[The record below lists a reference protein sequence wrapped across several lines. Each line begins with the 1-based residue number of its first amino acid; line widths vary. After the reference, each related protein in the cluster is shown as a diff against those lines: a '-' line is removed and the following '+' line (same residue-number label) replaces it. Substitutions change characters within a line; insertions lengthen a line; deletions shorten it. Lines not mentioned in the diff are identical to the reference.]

1 MELKSKIRI
10 RFILFRALVILLTVA
25 VAGLAAG
32 LIGYILKKGLP
43 YVSWEF
49 LTTEPD
55 ILMDTY
61 GIKPMIINTIYTV
74 VLTLLFCIPLGIG
87 SAIYLAEYAKQG
99 KIVSAIRFAIEI
111 LAGIPSIVYGLF
123 GLDFF
128 VRKMSIGD
136 YAGSMLAASLTLT
149 LIVLPTMIRTT
160 EESLLA
166 VSSSYREAA
175 AAMGLSKF
183 YTIRKVILP
192 CAISGI
198 VVAIILSIG
207 RMISESAA
215 LLYTAGIAQDLPTS
229 VLSHVKEPG
238 ATMTVQLYLYATEG
252 GAPEW
257 VPYAMAAVLM
267 LFVLFIEILTH
278 LIAGIFA
285 RRKKERIDVMSIVS
299 TKELNLSYGKHHVL
313 KDVSMDIERNEITAL
328 IGPSGCGKSTFLK
341 TLNRMNDLVPD
352 CHITGQVLFEG
363 TDIYSRKVDAA
374 ALRKKVGMVFQKANP
389 FPASIY
395 DNIAYAP
402 KYHGVRGRKKLD
414 EIVETSLRKAAL
426 WDEVKDRLKKS
437 ALGLSGG
444 QQQRLCIARTIA
456 LEPEIILMDEATS
469 ALDPISTQK
478 MEELMVEL
486 KKNYTVIIV
495 THNMQQ
501 AARVADKTAFFFMGD
516 LIEYGPTSQIFEN
529 PVEEKTKAYV
539 SGQFG

>member
-160 EESLLA
+160 EDSLLA

-285 RRKKERIDVMSIVS
+285 RRKK
-299 TKELNLSYGKHHVL
+299 G
-313 KDVSMDIERNEITAL
+313 
-328 IGPSGCGKSTFLK
+328 
-341 TLNRMNDLVPD
+341 
-352 CHITGQVLFEG
+352 
-363 TDIYSRKVDAA
+363 
-374 ALRKKVGMVFQKANP
+374 
-389 FPASIY
+389 
-395 DNIAYAP
+395 
-402 KYHGVRGRKKLD
+402 
-414 EIVETSLRKAAL
+414 
-426 WDEVKDRLKKS
+426 
-437 ALGLSGG
+437 
-444 QQQRLCIARTIA
+444 
-456 LEPEIILMDEATS
+456 
-469 ALDPISTQK
+469 
-478 MEELMVEL
+478 
-486 KKNYTVIIV
+486 
-495 THNMQQ
+495 
-501 AARVADKTAFFFMGD
+501 
-516 LIEYGPTSQIFEN
+516 
-529 PVEEKTKAYV
+529 
-539 SGQFG
+539 

>member
-257 VPYAMAAVLM
+257 VPYAMEAVLM

-285 RRKKERIDVMSIVS
+285 RRKK
-299 TKELNLSYGKHHVL
+299 G
-313 KDVSMDIERNEITAL
+313 
-328 IGPSGCGKSTFLK
+328 
-341 TLNRMNDLVPD
+341 
-352 CHITGQVLFEG
+352 
-363 TDIYSRKVDAA
+363 
-374 ALRKKVGMVFQKANP
+374 
-389 FPASIY
+389 
-395 DNIAYAP
+395 
-402 KYHGVRGRKKLD
+402 
-414 EIVETSLRKAAL
+414 
-426 WDEVKDRLKKS
+426 
-437 ALGLSGG
+437 
-444 QQQRLCIARTIA
+444 
-456 LEPEIILMDEATS
+456 
-469 ALDPISTQK
+469 
-478 MEELMVEL
+478 
-486 KKNYTVIIV
+486 
-495 THNMQQ
+495 
-501 AARVADKTAFFFMGD
+501 
-516 LIEYGPTSQIFEN
+516 
-529 PVEEKTKAYV
+529 
-539 SGQFG
+539 

>member
-278 LIAGIFA
+278 LIVGIFV
-285 RRKKERIDVMSIVS
+285 RRKK
-299 TKELNLSYGKHHVL
+299 G
-313 KDVSMDIERNEITAL
+313 
-328 IGPSGCGKSTFLK
+328 
-341 TLNRMNDLVPD
+341 
-352 CHITGQVLFEG
+352 
-363 TDIYSRKVDAA
+363 
-374 ALRKKVGMVFQKANP
+374 
-389 FPASIY
+389 
-395 DNIAYAP
+395 
-402 KYHGVRGRKKLD
+402 
-414 EIVETSLRKAAL
+414 
-426 WDEVKDRLKKS
+426 
-437 ALGLSGG
+437 
-444 QQQRLCIARTIA
+444 
-456 LEPEIILMDEATS
+456 
-469 ALDPISTQK
+469 
-478 MEELMVEL
+478 
-486 KKNYTVIIV
+486 
-495 THNMQQ
+495 
-501 AARVADKTAFFFMGD
+501 
-516 LIEYGPTSQIFEN
+516 
-529 PVEEKTKAYV
+529 
-539 SGQFG
+539 

>member
-99 KIVSAIRFAIEI
+99 KLVSAIRFAIEI

-183 YTIRKVILP
+183 CTIRKVILP

-285 RRKKERIDVMSIVS
+285 RRKK
-299 TKELNLSYGKHHVL
+299 G
-313 KDVSMDIERNEITAL
+313 
-328 IGPSGCGKSTFLK
+328 
-341 TLNRMNDLVPD
+341 
-352 CHITGQVLFEG
+352 
-363 TDIYSRKVDAA
+363 
-374 ALRKKVGMVFQKANP
+374 
-389 FPASIY
+389 
-395 DNIAYAP
+395 
-402 KYHGVRGRKKLD
+402 
-414 EIVETSLRKAAL
+414 
-426 WDEVKDRLKKS
+426 
-437 ALGLSGG
+437 
-444 QQQRLCIARTIA
+444 
-456 LEPEIILMDEATS
+456 
-469 ALDPISTQK
+469 
-478 MEELMVEL
+478 
-486 KKNYTVIIV
+486 
-495 THNMQQ
+495 
-501 AARVADKTAFFFMGD
+501 
-516 LIEYGPTSQIFEN
+516 
-529 PVEEKTKAYV
+529 
-539 SGQFG
+539 

>member
-1 MELKSKIRI
+1 MELRSKIRI

-238 ATMTVQLYLYATEG
+238 ATMTVQLYLYATE
-252 GAPEW
+252 W

-285 RRKKERIDVMSIVS
+285 RRKK
-299 TKELNLSYGKHHVL
+299 G
-313 KDVSMDIERNEITAL
+313 
-328 IGPSGCGKSTFLK
+328 
-341 TLNRMNDLVPD
+341 
-352 CHITGQVLFEG
+352 
-363 TDIYSRKVDAA
+363 
-374 ALRKKVGMVFQKANP
+374 
-389 FPASIY
+389 
-395 DNIAYAP
+395 
-402 KYHGVRGRKKLD
+402 
-414 EIVETSLRKAAL
+414 
-426 WDEVKDRLKKS
+426 
-437 ALGLSGG
+437 
-444 QQQRLCIARTIA
+444 
-456 LEPEIILMDEATS
+456 
-469 ALDPISTQK
+469 
-478 MEELMVEL
+478 
-486 KKNYTVIIV
+486 
-495 THNMQQ
+495 
-501 AARVADKTAFFFMGD
+501 
-516 LIEYGPTSQIFEN
+516 
-529 PVEEKTKAYV
+529 
-539 SGQFG
+539 

>member
-32 LIGYILKKGLP
+32 LTGYILKKGLP

-285 RRKKERIDVMSIVS
+285 RRKK
-299 TKELNLSYGKHHVL
+299 G
-313 KDVSMDIERNEITAL
+313 
-328 IGPSGCGKSTFLK
+328 
-341 TLNRMNDLVPD
+341 
-352 CHITGQVLFEG
+352 
-363 TDIYSRKVDAA
+363 
-374 ALRKKVGMVFQKANP
+374 
-389 FPASIY
+389 
-395 DNIAYAP
+395 
-402 KYHGVRGRKKLD
+402 
-414 EIVETSLRKAAL
+414 
-426 WDEVKDRLKKS
+426 
-437 ALGLSGG
+437 
-444 QQQRLCIARTIA
+444 
-456 LEPEIILMDEATS
+456 
-469 ALDPISTQK
+469 
-478 MEELMVEL
+478 
-486 KKNYTVIIV
+486 
-495 THNMQQ
+495 
-501 AARVADKTAFFFMGD
+501 
-516 LIEYGPTSQIFEN
+516 
-529 PVEEKTKAYV
+529 
-539 SGQFG
+539 

>member
-192 CAISGI
+192 YAISGI

-285 RRKKERIDVMSIVS
+285 RRKK
-299 TKELNLSYGKHHVL
+299 G
-313 KDVSMDIERNEITAL
+313 
-328 IGPSGCGKSTFLK
+328 
-341 TLNRMNDLVPD
+341 
-352 CHITGQVLFEG
+352 
-363 TDIYSRKVDAA
+363 
-374 ALRKKVGMVFQKANP
+374 
-389 FPASIY
+389 
-395 DNIAYAP
+395 
-402 KYHGVRGRKKLD
+402 
-414 EIVETSLRKAAL
+414 
-426 WDEVKDRLKKS
+426 
-437 ALGLSGG
+437 
-444 QQQRLCIARTIA
+444 
-456 LEPEIILMDEATS
+456 
-469 ALDPISTQK
+469 
-478 MEELMVEL
+478 
-486 KKNYTVIIV
+486 
-495 THNMQQ
+495 
-501 AARVADKTAFFFMGD
+501 
-516 LIEYGPTSQIFEN
+516 
-529 PVEEKTKAYV
+529 
-539 SGQFG
+539 

>member
-1 MELKSKIRI
+1 MKLKSKIRI

-99 KIVSAIRFAIEI
+99 KIVSAIRFAVEI

-123 GLDFF
+123 GLNFF

-285 RRKKERIDVMSIVS
+285 RRKK
-299 TKELNLSYGKHHVL
+299 G
-313 KDVSMDIERNEITAL
+313 
-328 IGPSGCGKSTFLK
+328 
-341 TLNRMNDLVPD
+341 
-352 CHITGQVLFEG
+352 
-363 TDIYSRKVDAA
+363 
-374 ALRKKVGMVFQKANP
+374 
-389 FPASIY
+389 
-395 DNIAYAP
+395 
-402 KYHGVRGRKKLD
+402 
-414 EIVETSLRKAAL
+414 
-426 WDEVKDRLKKS
+426 
-437 ALGLSGG
+437 
-444 QQQRLCIARTIA
+444 
-456 LEPEIILMDEATS
+456 
-469 ALDPISTQK
+469 
-478 MEELMVEL
+478 
-486 KKNYTVIIV
+486 
-495 THNMQQ
+495 
-501 AARVADKTAFFFMGD
+501 
-516 LIEYGPTSQIFEN
+516 
-529 PVEEKTKAYV
+529 
-539 SGQFG
+539 

>member
-99 KIVSAIRFAIEI
+99 KLVSAIRFAIEI

-215 LLYTAGIAQDLPTS
+215 LLYTAGITQDLPTS

-285 RRKKERIDVMSIVS
+285 RRKK
-299 TKELNLSYGKHHVL
+299 G
-313 KDVSMDIERNEITAL
+313 
-328 IGPSGCGKSTFLK
+328 
-341 TLNRMNDLVPD
+341 
-352 CHITGQVLFEG
+352 
-363 TDIYSRKVDAA
+363 
-374 ALRKKVGMVFQKANP
+374 
-389 FPASIY
+389 
-395 DNIAYAP
+395 
-402 KYHGVRGRKKLD
+402 
-414 EIVETSLRKAAL
+414 
-426 WDEVKDRLKKS
+426 
-437 ALGLSGG
+437 
-444 QQQRLCIARTIA
+444 
-456 LEPEIILMDEATS
+456 
-469 ALDPISTQK
+469 
-478 MEELMVEL
+478 
-486 KKNYTVIIV
+486 
-495 THNMQQ
+495 
-501 AARVADKTAFFFMGD
+501 
-516 LIEYGPTSQIFEN
+516 
-529 PVEEKTKAYV
+529 
-539 SGQFG
+539 

>member
-1 MELKSKIRI
+1 
-10 RFILFRALVILLTVA
+10 
-25 VAGLAAG
+25 
-32 LIGYILKKGLP
+32 
-43 YVSWEF
+43 
-49 LTTEPD
+49 
-55 ILMDTY
+55 
-61 GIKPMIINTIYTV
+61 
-74 VLTLLFCIPLGIG
+74 
-87 SAIYLAEYAKQG
+87 
-99 KIVSAIRFAIEI
+99 
-111 LAGIPSIVYGLF
+111 
-123 GLDFF
+123 
-128 VRKMSIGD
+128 
-136 YAGSMLAASLTLT
+136 
-149 LIVLPTMIRTT
+149 
-160 EESLLA
+160 
-166 VSSSYREAA
+166 
-175 AAMGLSKF
+175 
-183 YTIRKVILP
+183 
-192 CAISGI
+192 
-198 VVAIILSIG
+198 
-207 RMISESAA
+207 
-215 LLYTAGIAQDLPTS
+215 
-229 VLSHVKEPG
+229 
-238 ATMTVQLYLYATEG
+238 
-252 GAPEW
+252 
-257 VPYAMAAVLM
+257 
-267 LFVLFIEILTH
+267 
-278 LIAGIFA
+278 
-285 RRKKERIDVMSIVS
+285 MSIVS

-516 LIEYGPTSQIFEN
+516 LIEYGPTSRFLKIRWRKRQRRMSAVSLADVANLSLQMQGSVLSYLCAMITI
-529 PVEEKTKAYV
+529 EKD
-539 SGQFG
+539 

>member
-149 LIVLPTMIRTT
+149 LIVLPTVIRTT

-285 RRKKERIDVMSIVS
+285 RRKK
-299 TKELNLSYGKHHVL
+299 G
-313 KDVSMDIERNEITAL
+313 
-328 IGPSGCGKSTFLK
+328 
-341 TLNRMNDLVPD
+341 
-352 CHITGQVLFEG
+352 
-363 TDIYSRKVDAA
+363 
-374 ALRKKVGMVFQKANP
+374 
-389 FPASIY
+389 
-395 DNIAYAP
+395 
-402 KYHGVRGRKKLD
+402 
-414 EIVETSLRKAAL
+414 
-426 WDEVKDRLKKS
+426 
-437 ALGLSGG
+437 
-444 QQQRLCIARTIA
+444 
-456 LEPEIILMDEATS
+456 
-469 ALDPISTQK
+469 
-478 MEELMVEL
+478 
-486 KKNYTVIIV
+486 
-495 THNMQQ
+495 
-501 AARVADKTAFFFMGD
+501 
-516 LIEYGPTSQIFEN
+516 
-529 PVEEKTKAYV
+529 
-539 SGQFG
+539 

>member
-136 YAGSMLAASLTLT
+136 YTGSMLAASLTLT

-285 RRKKERIDVMSIVS
+285 RRKK
-299 TKELNLSYGKHHVL
+299 G
-313 KDVSMDIERNEITAL
+313 
-328 IGPSGCGKSTFLK
+328 
-341 TLNRMNDLVPD
+341 
-352 CHITGQVLFEG
+352 
-363 TDIYSRKVDAA
+363 
-374 ALRKKVGMVFQKANP
+374 
-389 FPASIY
+389 
-395 DNIAYAP
+395 
-402 KYHGVRGRKKLD
+402 
-414 EIVETSLRKAAL
+414 
-426 WDEVKDRLKKS
+426 
-437 ALGLSGG
+437 
-444 QQQRLCIARTIA
+444 
-456 LEPEIILMDEATS
+456 
-469 ALDPISTQK
+469 
-478 MEELMVEL
+478 
-486 KKNYTVIIV
+486 
-495 THNMQQ
+495 
-501 AARVADKTAFFFMGD
+501 
-516 LIEYGPTSQIFEN
+516 
-529 PVEEKTKAYV
+529 
-539 SGQFG
+539 

>member
-166 VSSSYREAA
+166 ASSSYREAA

-285 RRKKERIDVMSIVS
+285 RRKK
-299 TKELNLSYGKHHVL
+299 G
-313 KDVSMDIERNEITAL
+313 
-328 IGPSGCGKSTFLK
+328 
-341 TLNRMNDLVPD
+341 
-352 CHITGQVLFEG
+352 
-363 TDIYSRKVDAA
+363 
-374 ALRKKVGMVFQKANP
+374 
-389 FPASIY
+389 
-395 DNIAYAP
+395 
-402 KYHGVRGRKKLD
+402 
-414 EIVETSLRKAAL
+414 
-426 WDEVKDRLKKS
+426 
-437 ALGLSGG
+437 
-444 QQQRLCIARTIA
+444 
-456 LEPEIILMDEATS
+456 
-469 ALDPISTQK
+469 
-478 MEELMVEL
+478 
-486 KKNYTVIIV
+486 
-495 THNMQQ
+495 
-501 AARVADKTAFFFMGD
+501 
-516 LIEYGPTSQIFEN
+516 
-529 PVEEKTKAYV
+529 
-539 SGQFG
+539 

>member
-252 GAPEW
+252 GTPEW

-285 RRKKERIDVMSIVS
+285 RRKK
-299 TKELNLSYGKHHVL
+299 G
-313 KDVSMDIERNEITAL
+313 
-328 IGPSGCGKSTFLK
+328 
-341 TLNRMNDLVPD
+341 
-352 CHITGQVLFEG
+352 
-363 TDIYSRKVDAA
+363 
-374 ALRKKVGMVFQKANP
+374 
-389 FPASIY
+389 
-395 DNIAYAP
+395 
-402 KYHGVRGRKKLD
+402 
-414 EIVETSLRKAAL
+414 
-426 WDEVKDRLKKS
+426 
-437 ALGLSGG
+437 
-444 QQQRLCIARTIA
+444 
-456 LEPEIILMDEATS
+456 
-469 ALDPISTQK
+469 
-478 MEELMVEL
+478 
-486 KKNYTVIIV
+486 
-495 THNMQQ
+495 
-501 AARVADKTAFFFMGD
+501 
-516 LIEYGPTSQIFEN
+516 
-529 PVEEKTKAYV
+529 
-539 SGQFG
+539 

>member
-99 KIVSAIRFAIEI
+99 KIVSAIRFAVEI

-123 GLDFF
+123 GLNFF

-166 VSSSYREAA
+166 VSSFYREAA

-285 RRKKERIDVMSIVS
+285 RRKK
-299 TKELNLSYGKHHVL
+299 G
-313 KDVSMDIERNEITAL
+313 
-328 IGPSGCGKSTFLK
+328 
-341 TLNRMNDLVPD
+341 
-352 CHITGQVLFEG
+352 
-363 TDIYSRKVDAA
+363 
-374 ALRKKVGMVFQKANP
+374 
-389 FPASIY
+389 
-395 DNIAYAP
+395 
-402 KYHGVRGRKKLD
+402 
-414 EIVETSLRKAAL
+414 
-426 WDEVKDRLKKS
+426 
-437 ALGLSGG
+437 
-444 QQQRLCIARTIA
+444 
-456 LEPEIILMDEATS
+456 
-469 ALDPISTQK
+469 
-478 MEELMVEL
+478 
-486 KKNYTVIIV
+486 
-495 THNMQQ
+495 
-501 AARVADKTAFFFMGD
+501 
-516 LIEYGPTSQIFEN
+516 
-529 PVEEKTKAYV
+529 
-539 SGQFG
+539 

>member
-32 LIGYILKKGLP
+32 LIGYILKKRLP

-285 RRKKERIDVMSIVS
+285 RRKK
-299 TKELNLSYGKHHVL
+299 G
-313 KDVSMDIERNEITAL
+313 
-328 IGPSGCGKSTFLK
+328 
-341 TLNRMNDLVPD
+341 
-352 CHITGQVLFEG
+352 
-363 TDIYSRKVDAA
+363 
-374 ALRKKVGMVFQKANP
+374 
-389 FPASIY
+389 
-395 DNIAYAP
+395 
-402 KYHGVRGRKKLD
+402 
-414 EIVETSLRKAAL
+414 
-426 WDEVKDRLKKS
+426 
-437 ALGLSGG
+437 
-444 QQQRLCIARTIA
+444 
-456 LEPEIILMDEATS
+456 
-469 ALDPISTQK
+469 
-478 MEELMVEL
+478 
-486 KKNYTVIIV
+486 
-495 THNMQQ
+495 
-501 AARVADKTAFFFMGD
+501 
-516 LIEYGPTSQIFEN
+516 
-529 PVEEKTKAYV
+529 
-539 SGQFG
+539 

>member
-99 KIVSAIRFAIEI
+99 KIVSAIRLAIEI

-285 RRKKERIDVMSIVS
+285 RRKK
-299 TKELNLSYGKHHVL
+299 G
-313 KDVSMDIERNEITAL
+313 
-328 IGPSGCGKSTFLK
+328 
-341 TLNRMNDLVPD
+341 
-352 CHITGQVLFEG
+352 
-363 TDIYSRKVDAA
+363 
-374 ALRKKVGMVFQKANP
+374 
-389 FPASIY
+389 
-395 DNIAYAP
+395 
-402 KYHGVRGRKKLD
+402 
-414 EIVETSLRKAAL
+414 
-426 WDEVKDRLKKS
+426 
-437 ALGLSGG
+437 
-444 QQQRLCIARTIA
+444 
-456 LEPEIILMDEATS
+456 
-469 ALDPISTQK
+469 
-478 MEELMVEL
+478 
-486 KKNYTVIIV
+486 
-495 THNMQQ
+495 
-501 AARVADKTAFFFMGD
+501 
-516 LIEYGPTSQIFEN
+516 
-529 PVEEKTKAYV
+529 
-539 SGQFG
+539 

>member
-175 AAMGLSKF
+175 AAMDLSKF

-207 RMISESAA
+207 RIISESAA

-285 RRKKERIDVMSIVS
+285 RRKK
-299 TKELNLSYGKHHVL
+299 G
-313 KDVSMDIERNEITAL
+313 
-328 IGPSGCGKSTFLK
+328 
-341 TLNRMNDLVPD
+341 
-352 CHITGQVLFEG
+352 
-363 TDIYSRKVDAA
+363 
-374 ALRKKVGMVFQKANP
+374 
-389 FPASIY
+389 
-395 DNIAYAP
+395 
-402 KYHGVRGRKKLD
+402 
-414 EIVETSLRKAAL
+414 
-426 WDEVKDRLKKS
+426 
-437 ALGLSGG
+437 
-444 QQQRLCIARTIA
+444 
-456 LEPEIILMDEATS
+456 
-469 ALDPISTQK
+469 
-478 MEELMVEL
+478 
-486 KKNYTVIIV
+486 
-495 THNMQQ
+495 
-501 AARVADKTAFFFMGD
+501 
-516 LIEYGPTSQIFEN
+516 
-529 PVEEKTKAYV
+529 
-539 SGQFG
+539 

>member
-99 KIVSAIRFAIEI
+99 KLVSAIRFAIEI

-229 VLSHVKEPG
+229 VLTHVKEPG

-285 RRKKERIDVMSIVS
+285 RRKK
-299 TKELNLSYGKHHVL
+299 G
-313 KDVSMDIERNEITAL
+313 
-328 IGPSGCGKSTFLK
+328 
-341 TLNRMNDLVPD
+341 
-352 CHITGQVLFEG
+352 
-363 TDIYSRKVDAA
+363 
-374 ALRKKVGMVFQKANP
+374 
-389 FPASIY
+389 
-395 DNIAYAP
+395 
-402 KYHGVRGRKKLD
+402 
-414 EIVETSLRKAAL
+414 
-426 WDEVKDRLKKS
+426 
-437 ALGLSGG
+437 
-444 QQQRLCIARTIA
+444 
-456 LEPEIILMDEATS
+456 
-469 ALDPISTQK
+469 
-478 MEELMVEL
+478 
-486 KKNYTVIIV
+486 
-495 THNMQQ
+495 
-501 AARVADKTAFFFMGD
+501 
-516 LIEYGPTSQIFEN
+516 
-529 PVEEKTKAYV
+529 
-539 SGQFG
+539 

>member
-87 SAIYLAEYAKQG
+87 SAIYLAEYAKQR

-285 RRKKERIDVMSIVS
+285 RRKK
-299 TKELNLSYGKHHVL
+299 G
-313 KDVSMDIERNEITAL
+313 
-328 IGPSGCGKSTFLK
+328 
-341 TLNRMNDLVPD
+341 
-352 CHITGQVLFEG
+352 
-363 TDIYSRKVDAA
+363 
-374 ALRKKVGMVFQKANP
+374 
-389 FPASIY
+389 
-395 DNIAYAP
+395 
-402 KYHGVRGRKKLD
+402 
-414 EIVETSLRKAAL
+414 
-426 WDEVKDRLKKS
+426 
-437 ALGLSGG
+437 
-444 QQQRLCIARTIA
+444 
-456 LEPEIILMDEATS
+456 
-469 ALDPISTQK
+469 
-478 MEELMVEL
+478 
-486 KKNYTVIIV
+486 
-495 THNMQQ
+495 
-501 AARVADKTAFFFMGD
+501 
-516 LIEYGPTSQIFEN
+516 
-529 PVEEKTKAYV
+529 
-539 SGQFG
+539 

>member
-25 VAGLAAG
+25 VAGLEAG

-74 VLTLLFCIPLGIG
+74 VLTLLFCILLGIG

-285 RRKKERIDVMSIVS
+285 RRKK
-299 TKELNLSYGKHHVL
+299 G
-313 KDVSMDIERNEITAL
+313 
-328 IGPSGCGKSTFLK
+328 
-341 TLNRMNDLVPD
+341 
-352 CHITGQVLFEG
+352 
-363 TDIYSRKVDAA
+363 
-374 ALRKKVGMVFQKANP
+374 
-389 FPASIY
+389 
-395 DNIAYAP
+395 
-402 KYHGVRGRKKLD
+402 
-414 EIVETSLRKAAL
+414 
-426 WDEVKDRLKKS
+426 
-437 ALGLSGG
+437 
-444 QQQRLCIARTIA
+444 
-456 LEPEIILMDEATS
+456 
-469 ALDPISTQK
+469 
-478 MEELMVEL
+478 
-486 KKNYTVIIV
+486 
-495 THNMQQ
+495 
-501 AARVADKTAFFFMGD
+501 
-516 LIEYGPTSQIFEN
+516 
-529 PVEEKTKAYV
+529 
-539 SGQFG
+539 

>member
-25 VAGLAAG
+25 VAGLAARV
-32 LIGYILKKGLP
+32 IGYILKKGLP

-285 RRKKERIDVMSIVS
+285 RRKK
-299 TKELNLSYGKHHVL
+299 G
-313 KDVSMDIERNEITAL
+313 
-328 IGPSGCGKSTFLK
+328 
-341 TLNRMNDLVPD
+341 
-352 CHITGQVLFEG
+352 
-363 TDIYSRKVDAA
+363 
-374 ALRKKVGMVFQKANP
+374 
-389 FPASIY
+389 
-395 DNIAYAP
+395 
-402 KYHGVRGRKKLD
+402 
-414 EIVETSLRKAAL
+414 
-426 WDEVKDRLKKS
+426 
-437 ALGLSGG
+437 
-444 QQQRLCIARTIA
+444 
-456 LEPEIILMDEATS
+456 
-469 ALDPISTQK
+469 
-478 MEELMVEL
+478 
-486 KKNYTVIIV
+486 
-495 THNMQQ
+495 
-501 AARVADKTAFFFMGD
+501 
-516 LIEYGPTSQIFEN
+516 
-529 PVEEKTKAYV
+529 
-539 SGQFG
+539 

>member
-207 RMISESAA
+207 RMISESVA

-285 RRKKERIDVMSIVS
+285 RRKK
-299 TKELNLSYGKHHVL
+299 G
-313 KDVSMDIERNEITAL
+313 
-328 IGPSGCGKSTFLK
+328 
-341 TLNRMNDLVPD
+341 
-352 CHITGQVLFEG
+352 
-363 TDIYSRKVDAA
+363 
-374 ALRKKVGMVFQKANP
+374 
-389 FPASIY
+389 
-395 DNIAYAP
+395 
-402 KYHGVRGRKKLD
+402 
-414 EIVETSLRKAAL
+414 
-426 WDEVKDRLKKS
+426 
-437 ALGLSGG
+437 
-444 QQQRLCIARTIA
+444 
-456 LEPEIILMDEATS
+456 
-469 ALDPISTQK
+469 
-478 MEELMVEL
+478 
-486 KKNYTVIIV
+486 
-495 THNMQQ
+495 
-501 AARVADKTAFFFMGD
+501 
-516 LIEYGPTSQIFEN
+516 
-529 PVEEKTKAYV
+529 
-539 SGQFG
+539 

>member
-128 VRKMSIGD
+128 VRKMSVGD

-285 RRKKERIDVMSIVS
+285 RRKK
-299 TKELNLSYGKHHVL
+299 G
-313 KDVSMDIERNEITAL
+313 
-328 IGPSGCGKSTFLK
+328 
-341 TLNRMNDLVPD
+341 
-352 CHITGQVLFEG
+352 
-363 TDIYSRKVDAA
+363 
-374 ALRKKVGMVFQKANP
+374 
-389 FPASIY
+389 
-395 DNIAYAP
+395 
-402 KYHGVRGRKKLD
+402 
-414 EIVETSLRKAAL
+414 
-426 WDEVKDRLKKS
+426 
-437 ALGLSGG
+437 
-444 QQQRLCIARTIA
+444 
-456 LEPEIILMDEATS
+456 
-469 ALDPISTQK
+469 
-478 MEELMVEL
+478 
-486 KKNYTVIIV
+486 
-495 THNMQQ
+495 
-501 AARVADKTAFFFMGD
+501 
-516 LIEYGPTSQIFEN
+516 
-529 PVEEKTKAYV
+529 
-539 SGQFG
+539 

>member
-111 LAGIPSIVYGLF
+111 QAGIPSIVYGLF

-285 RRKKERIDVMSIVS
+285 RRKK
-299 TKELNLSYGKHHVL
+299 G
-313 KDVSMDIERNEITAL
+313 
-328 IGPSGCGKSTFLK
+328 
-341 TLNRMNDLVPD
+341 
-352 CHITGQVLFEG
+352 
-363 TDIYSRKVDAA
+363 
-374 ALRKKVGMVFQKANP
+374 
-389 FPASIY
+389 
-395 DNIAYAP
+395 
-402 KYHGVRGRKKLD
+402 
-414 EIVETSLRKAAL
+414 
-426 WDEVKDRLKKS
+426 
-437 ALGLSGG
+437 
-444 QQQRLCIARTIA
+444 
-456 LEPEIILMDEATS
+456 
-469 ALDPISTQK
+469 
-478 MEELMVEL
+478 
-486 KKNYTVIIV
+486 
-495 THNMQQ
+495 
-501 AARVADKTAFFFMGD
+501 
-516 LIEYGPTSQIFEN
+516 
-529 PVEEKTKAYV
+529 
-539 SGQFG
+539 

>member
-99 KIVSAIRFAIEI
+99 KLVSAIRFAIEI

-149 LIVLPTMIRTT
+149 IIVLPTMIRTT

-285 RRKKERIDVMSIVS
+285 RRKK
-299 TKELNLSYGKHHVL
+299 G
-313 KDVSMDIERNEITAL
+313 
-328 IGPSGCGKSTFLK
+328 
-341 TLNRMNDLVPD
+341 
-352 CHITGQVLFEG
+352 
-363 TDIYSRKVDAA
+363 
-374 ALRKKVGMVFQKANP
+374 
-389 FPASIY
+389 
-395 DNIAYAP
+395 
-402 KYHGVRGRKKLD
+402 
-414 EIVETSLRKAAL
+414 
-426 WDEVKDRLKKS
+426 
-437 ALGLSGG
+437 
-444 QQQRLCIARTIA
+444 
-456 LEPEIILMDEATS
+456 
-469 ALDPISTQK
+469 
-478 MEELMVEL
+478 
-486 KKNYTVIIV
+486 
-495 THNMQQ
+495 
-501 AARVADKTAFFFMGD
+501 
-516 LIEYGPTSQIFEN
+516 
-529 PVEEKTKAYV
+529 
-539 SGQFG
+539 